1 MEHADPPAEV
11 AVASTGTDGSPAIP
25 LPALAAP
32 RFCTGC
38 GSVWQAGWG
47 ECPVCAH
54 RRNAALASAVSDT
67 RERSRIGPAL
77 WLYFTL
83 LAASVGGIISGM
95 AGVDEAS
102 LLIGLTAVHTAIFA
116 CWSLWAR
123 RDVFPA
129 LVRPFPPKWV
139 PLSIAAG
146 CATFVLA
153 MISLD
158 LLHRILGMAR
168 LDMDTALYARG
179 GWPLVVA
186 LTCVQP
192 AIFEE
197 LGFRGVILSA
207 LQPTLAPIEAVI
219 VSALLFMTLHLTF
232 GSFPHLLVMGLALGF
247 LRVRTGSLLP
257 GMLMH
262 FTHNLLCVLLEQRW
276 S

>member
-1 MEHADPPAEV
+1 MEQANPPAEV
-11 AVASTGTDGSPAIP
+11 AASGIDSAQTASLP
-25 LPALAAP
+25 LPALSAP

-38 GSVWQAGWG
+38 GSVWQAGWV

-54 RRNAALASAVSDT
+54 RRNAALSGIGSARD
-67 RERSRIGPAL
+67 RSRIGPAL

-83 LAASVGGIISGM
+83 LAASVAGIIAGM
-95 AGVDEAS
+95 AGVGAAS
-102 LLIGLTAVHTAIFA
+102 LLIGLSAVHTTIFA
-116 CWSLWAR
+116 AWSLWAR
-123 RDVFPA
+123 RDVVPA
-129 LVRPFPPKWV
+129 LLKPFSPTWI

-146 CATFVLA
+146 CATFILA
-153 MISLD
+153 MISLN
-158 LLHRILGMAR
+158 LLHRFLGVQR
-168 LDMDTALYARG
+168 LDPDTALYARG
-179 GWPLVVA
+179 GSLLVVA

-207 LQPTLAPIEAVI
+207 LQPTLAPMEAVI

-232 GSFPHLLVMGLALGF
+232 GSCPHLLIMGLVLGF